1 MDLAVTH
8 TEIRILLIED
18 DEDDVLLTRDYLSEI
33 ENYTFHLDW
42 ESDYDQ
48 SLDRILVGEHDL
60 YFIDYHLGK
69 NTGIELL
76 RKAKEYNVKAPII
89 LLTGQGDWEI
99 DMQAARIG
107 ASDYLVKGEINPQM
121 LERSIRYALNHTKAI
136 NELDEKERKYRSL
149 FEKSIDPIFIISP
162 EFSIIDAS
170 PSMMD
175 FSGYDADE
183 LEGLPL
189 SALFEKLSEFEVFK
203 DTLLNH
209 GQIKDL
215 EVGMK
220 SKKNERF
227 HCQINCIGFDID
239 NRQTGFQGIIH
250 DLTMRKKA
258 EKELIMAEKLSM
270 TGKIARSIAHEV
282 RNPLTNLNLALE
294 QLKEEIDVGVS
305 TDASLFIDII
315 HRNANRIEQLISEM
329 LNSSRPGEL
338 NLRKVQPSALIDETL
353 KLSIDRIKLR
363 EIQLDIKIK
372 TDLPDIYV
380 DPEKL
385 KMAFLN
391 IIINAIEAMETD
403 TGYLLIEAD
412 RDGSHLIFKFTDNG
426 KGIAQEDIDK
436 LFDPFYTGKKGG
448 MGLGLTSVQNILQS
462 HKAGIEVR
470 SKPGEGTTFAIY
482 IPVDNC

>member
-1 MDLAVTH
+1 MDFTVPH
-8 TEIRILLIED
+8 TEIRILLVED
-18 DEDDVLLTRDYLSEI
+18 DEDDVLLTRDYLSDI
-33 ENYTFHLDW
+33 ENYTFHLEW
-42 ESDYDQ
+42 ESDYDK
-48 SLDRILVGEHDL
+48 SMERILAGEHDL
-60 YFIDYHLGK
+60 YFIDYRLGK

-76 RKAKEYNVKAPII
+76 RRAKEWNVKAPII

-136 NELDEKERKYRSL
+136 HELDEKERKYRSL

-162 EFSIIDAS
+162 SFTITDAS
-170 PSMMD
+170 PSMVN
-175 FSGYDADE
+175 FSGYNAAE
-183 LEGLPL
+183 LQGMHL
-189 SALFEKLSEFEVFK
+189 AGLFEKPGEFEIFK
-203 DTLLNH
+203 EALLDH

-215 EVGMK
+215 EVGLRSK
-220 SKKNERF
+220 SRERF
-227 HCQINCIGFDID
+227 HCQINCVGFDID
-239 NRQTGFQGIIH
+239 NRRTGFQGIIH
-250 DLTMRKKA
+250 DLTVRKKA
-258 EKELIMAEKLSM
+258 ERELLMAEKLSM

-294 QLKEEIDVGVS
+294 QLKEEINTEAE
-305 TDASLFIDII
+305 TDTALFIDII
-315 HRNANRIEQLISEM
+315 HRNASRIEQLISEM

-338 NLRKVQPSALIDETL
+338 NLQKVQPAVLIEETL
-353 KLSIDRIKLR
+353 QLSIDRIQLR
-363 EIQLDIKIK
+363 EIRLEKK
-372 TDLPDIYV
+372 VKNELPYIYV

-391 IIINAIEAMETD
+391 IIINAIEAMETEE
-403 TGYLLIEAD
+403 GRLLIEAD
-412 RDGSHLIFKFTDNG
+412 TEGAHLVVQFTDNG
-426 KGIAQEDIDK
+426 KGIAQEEVDK

-482 IPVDNC
+482 IPVGN